1 MPKFEKITLGRS
13 HELNRRSFLRASG
26 MAAAAT
32 IVGGYSFSDV
42 AQESGRV
49 SARSLVNGRRKLGK
63 LEVSAVGLGCQ
74 DFTGTFYATHPNRA
88 DMITLART
96 AHDHGVT
103 LFDAAEA
110 YGPLEVERIL
120 GEALAPIRN
129 QVVISSKFGWN
140 IDLETGR
147 MLGGLN
153 SRPEHIRLAV
163 DGMLK
168 RLKTDRI
175 DLLYQ
180 HRVDPAVPI
189 EDVAGT
195 VKDLIAQGKVL
206 HFGLSEPG
214 PQTLRRA
221 HTVQPVTAVQNEY
234 SRMARDPEANI
245 LPICKEL
252 GIGFVCWS
260 PVAMAFLTGA
270 IDQNTKFEQG
280 DFRGMVPWFTPENR
294 PGNLALVAVVKEW
307 ARRKEATPAQIAL
320 AWLLAQEPW
329 IVPIP
334 GTTEMPHLL
343 DNIGADAVR
352 FIPDEVREL
361 NAALLRTPVHGA
373 RLPAMV
379 LSLSGV
385 EAPAKQQK

>member
-13 HELNRRSFLRASG
+13 DELNRRSFLRASG

-32 IVGGYSFSDV
+32 IVGGYSFSAI

-103 LFDAAEA
+103 LFDVAEA

-153 SRPEHIRLAV
+153 SKPEHVRLAV
-163 DGMLK
+163 DGMLS
-168 RLKTDRI
+168 D
-175 DLLYQ
+175 
-180 HRVDPAVPI
+180 
-189 EDVAGT
+189 
-195 VKDLIAQGKVL
+195 
-206 HFGLSEPG
+206 
-214 PQTLRRA
+214 LRRIVLIFSISIVLIPRFRSK
-221 HTVQPVTAVQNEY
+221 T
-234 SRMARDPEANI
+234 SRG
-245 LPICKEL
+245 L
-252 GIGFVCWS
+252 
-260 PVAMAFLTGA
+260 
-270 IDQNTKFEQG
+270 
-280 DFRGMVPWFTPENR
+280 
-294 PGNLALVAVVKEW
+294 
-307 ARRKEATPAQIAL
+307 
-320 AWLLAQEPW
+320 
-329 IVPIP
+329 
-334 GTTEMPHLL
+334 
-343 DNIGADAVR
+343 
-352 FIPDEVREL
+352 
-361 NAALLRTPVHGA
+361 
-373 RLPAMV
+373 
-379 LSLSGV
+379 
-385 EAPAKQQK
+385 